1 MKIKEVIE
9 KTGLTD
15 RAIRLYIDEGL
26 ALPNIAESYSGRKR
40 VEFSDGDVERLK
52 NVALLR
58 KAGFSITEIK
68 TMVDDNSTA
77 ENIIKNFIEQTE
89 NNIAHETEIVEK
101 LKGISFDDDVTIET
115 VCKSLSETVGEK
127 EVPKEDTKLPLKE
140 LIFKIVAILYSSAL
154 LVNALYWFI
163 LYCIPV
169 FEVRFIKLAENT
181 GQIKL
186 SLFSLGWI
194 VIAALMITVI
204 LMNFR
209 KKSGRK
215 IKCASLIINLISTAG
230 TVVMLLISMILAFC
244 TITPFYSQTTD
255 PDDYLILDDSLVR
268 SDETYNDFGNMY
280 RIFPRKIPDSAKD
293 TYPDSIKYFYEY
305 QPCWDGAYGT
315 YDIFAEWVLSDVEYE
330 IFKKDLEG
338 NFILEN
344 SLIMIEHMDKTK
356 YKLDVL
362 AETAA
367 ENSGYNVVKKGDWT
381 LVYYEGY
388 GKVEFDYML
397 GYGEEPEKR
406 CEDELLY
413 EKSKNEFEIETW
425 DSNGSGGY
433 RTFYD
438 FLICAY
444 NDKEHKV
451 RYIASSTCGHI
462 QRKGGPYYVSLDW
475 N

>member
-26 ALPNIAESYSGRKR
+26 ALPNIAESYSGRKS
-40 VEFSDGDVERLK
+40 VNFSDGDVERLK

-58 KAGFSITEIK
+58 KAGFSIAEIK
-68 TMVDDNSTA
+68 SMVDDNSTA

-89 NNIAHETEIVEK
+89 NDIAHETEIVKK
-101 LKGISFDDDVTIET
+101 LKGILFDETVTIET
-115 VCKSLSETVGEK
+115 ICKSLSETVEEK

-140 LIFKIVAILYSSAL
+140 LVFKIVAILYSSAL

-163 LYCIPV
+163 LYCISV
-169 FEVRFIKLAENT
+169 FDVRFIKLVENI

-215 IKCASLIINLISTAG
+215 IKCASLIMNLISTAG
-230 TVVMLLISMILAFC
+230 TVAMFFVTFLLVFC

-255 PDDYLILDDSLVR
+255 SDNYLKLDDSLI
-268 SDETYNDFGNMY
+268 SEDERYSTMGNMY
-280 RIFPRKIPDSAKD
+280 KIFPRKIPDSAKKM
-293 TYPDSIKYFYEY
+293 YPDSIKYFYEY
-305 QPCWDGAYGT
+305 RPCWDGYYGT
-315 YDIFAEWVLSDVEYE
+315 YDICAEWVLSDVEYE
-330 IFKKDLEG
+330 IFKKNLEE

-344 SLIMIEHMDKTK
+344 RLIEIEHMDKTE

-362 AETAA
+362 AEMAT
-367 ENSGYNVVKKGDWT
+367 ENSGYGVVKKGDWT

-388 GKVEFDYML
+388 GKVEFDYRL
-397 GYGEEPEKR
+397 GYGGEPQKC

-413 EKSKNEFEIETW
+413 EKSKNEFEIENW
-425 DSNGSGGY
+425 DSNGSDGY
-433 RTFYD
+433 RTFYN

-444 NDKEHKV
+444 NDKEQKV
-451 RYIASSTCGHI
+451 RYIASSCCGHEN
-462 QRKGGPYYVSLDW
+462 RKGGPYYVSLDW
-475 N
+475 

>member
-26 ALPNIAESYSGRKR
+26 ALPSIAESYSGRKR

-68 TMVDDNSTA
+68 SMVDDSSTA
-77 ENIIKNFIEQTE
+77 ENIVKNFIEQTE

-101 LKGISFDDDVTIET
+101 LKGISFDEDVTIET
-115 VCKSLSETVGEK
+115 ICNSLSETVEEK
-127 EVPKEDTKLPLKE
+127 QVPKEDIKLPLKE
-140 LIFKIVAILYSSAL
+140 LIFKIVAILYSSSL
-154 LVNALYWFI
+154 LVNAFYWFI
-163 LYCIPV
+163 LCCCSV
-169 FEVRFIKLAENT
+169 FDVRFIKLT
-181 GQIKL
+181 DHLGTIIG
-186 SLFSLGWI
+186 SLFYLGWVVVAI
-194 VIAALMITVI
+194 LLIAVI
-204 LMNFR
+204 LMNLR
-209 KKSGRK
+209 KRFSRK
-215 IKCASLIINLISTAG
+215 IKCASVIMNLISTVG
-230 TVVMLLISMILAFC
+230 TVVMFLITMIFAFC

-255 PDDYLILDDSLVR
+255 PDDYLILDDSLVW

-280 RIFPRKIPDSAKD
+280 RVFPRKIPDSAKD
-293 TYPDSIKYFYEY
+293 EYPDSIKYFYEY
-305 QPCWDGAYGT
+305 LPCWDGAYGT
-315 YDIFAEWVLSDVEYE
+315 YDICAEWVLSDVEYE
-330 IFKKDLEG
+330 IFKKDLEE

-344 SLIMIEHMDKTK
+344 RLIEIEHMDNTK

-362 AETAA
+362 AEMAA

-388 GKVEFDYML
+388 GKVEFDYIL
-397 GYGEEPEKR
+397 GYGEEPEKL

-413 EKSKNEFEIETW
+413 EKSKNEFEIENW
-425 DSNGSGGY
+425 HSNGSENY

-462 QRKGGPYYVSLDW
+462 RREGGPYYVSLDW
-475 N
+475 